1 MFAYLNTTKEGFY
14 QMLKDHGLQSNPG
27 LRPRQTEDVNVEKF
41 DDFNHIVDEVAN
53 TPYHEFT
60 T

>member
-1 MFAYLNTTKEGFY
+1 
-14 QMLKDHGLQSNPG
+14 MLKDHGLQSNPG